1 MKIKVCR
8 SQVRLFGRAGESVT
22 RGDRRKR
29 ELVFGS
35 PFPPLT
41 ARPNKRREDVVG
53 LTVGA
58 SPPGGA
64 PKSHISHGKIL
75 TPVGHHFI
83 THPARRFAPI
93 TVRQDWNAVRQKLE
107 QVSDSVGIRRQIQL
121 VHKLTQKTRR
131 MIRRHPV
138 CQCRWK
144 KKLLSVVRSDWLGH
158 AVFPGVQLYLV
169 ELKGLLDIVVS
180 G

>member
-107 QVSDSVGIRRQIQL
+107 QVSDSVGIRTTPSLRQGYGMAGAKSGHTWLPGGSL
-121 VHKLTQKTRR
+121 V
-131 MIRRHPV
+131 
-138 CQCRWK
+138 
-144 KKLLSVVRSDWLGH
+144 S
-158 AVFPGVQLYLV
+158 FPAASLP
-169 ELKGLLDIVVS
+169 S
-180 G
+180 AF

>member
-107 QVSDSVGIRRQIQL
+107 QVSDSVGIRSQGLIL
-121 VHKLTQKTRR
+121 MSTLTNNYPLKLAGFDSTLTG
-131 MIRRHPV
+131 
-138 CQCRWK
+138 W
-144 KKLLSVVRSDWLGH
+144 
-158 AVFPGVQLYLV
+158 F
-169 ELKGLLDIVVS
+169 
-180 G
+180 

>member
-107 QVSDSVGIRRQIQL
+107 QVSDSVGIRRMSTDIII
-121 VHKLTQKTRR
+121 VMLTSRQQRFSLQMARCISNRR
-131 MIRRHPV
+131 NDKI
-138 CQCRWK
+138 
-144 KKLLSVVRSDWLGH
+144 
-158 AVFPGVQLYLV
+158 A
-169 ELKGLLDIVVS
+169 
-180 G
+180 